1 MFSEALSGSSIQSMN
16 SSAVPGCRAL
26 AGMAMQSEPTG
37 IPSLH
42 VWKRNFSG
50 SLVWERTLIRSP
62 FQAWWTHAVPLSRFG
77 AALRGEAAQEL
88 LLALQRRLGLLEL
101 GGIDR
106 VEVEPVE
113 EVRLPDALLE
123 VVEHEDLALGGL
135 EREVV
140 PGAGEAR

>member
-1 MFSEALSGSSIQSMN
+1 MN

-37 IPSLH
+37 IPSVH

-77 AALRGEAAQEL
+77 AAL
-88 LLALQRRLGLLEL
+88 LAKPRR
-101 GGIDR
+101 
-106 VEVEPVE
+106 
-113 EVRLPDALLE
+113 
-123 VVEHEDLALGGL
+123 
-135 EREVV
+135 
-140 PGAGEAR
+140 